1 TLAGDYTHSTFNL
14 STDGNG
20 GTLVIDPPIDGF
32 NFAHLSTPQTTAAP
46 AIGRIGSA
54 GDGFVFGQSGTP
66 ASHPEIGSNN
76 SYGYHATTDA
86 LHQSGLDFD
95 ASAHLA
101 AGNAHLV
108 ALHAFSAEG
117 YLLHA

>member
-1 TLAGDYTHSTFNL
+1 
-14 STDGNG
+14 
-20 GTLVIDPPIDGF
+20 PIDGF
-32 NFAHLSTPQTTAAP
+32 NFAHLSTPQTIAAS
-46 AIGRIGSA
+46 AIVRIGIA
-54 GDGFVFGQSGTP
+54 GDGFVFGKSGTP

-76 SYGYHATTDA
+76 LHEYHASTDA

-101 AGNAHLV
+101 AEHAHFV
-108 ALHAFSAEG
+108 ALHAFSADG